1 MYVLDKVNGFVN
13 RNFAAFIVG
22 AVIVALIFPD
32 VFSRVA
38 GMNFLT
44 IAVSDESFT
53 LTFISLMLAVV
64 MFGTGTSINTAD
76 IFLILKNPRDVIV
89 GVLAKYL
96 FMALSAYAIAK
107 LLELNNQLAFGLILL
122 GCMPPG
128 TAAAVLVGIAGGEI
142 TLAVS
147 ITVLSTLAAPLL
159 TPALCYLLGGEWV
172 SINILSMM
180 TNITLVVLVPV
191 ICGIVVKSVFKERL
205 NCFKKVLTSFS
216 LAAVL
221 LIVAVSTAPN
231 KQVILSLESI
241 IVIVAIALNFILA
254 VTAYWTVSKCLKMN
268 RARSTAF
275 IITSSEQNSGL
286 SVGIAATFSAIYPAA
301 VIPSIIAVAVNLG
314 LAAVLTN
321 VLSRRASKEV
331 FKNMTAVCSKGATYS
346 SLRSRCQ

>member
-1 MYVLDKVNGFVN
+1 MHTLDKINGFVN
-13 RNFAAFIVG
+13 RNFAVFIIG
-22 AVIVALIFPD
+22 AVIIALMFPN
-32 VFSRVA
+32 VISPMA
-38 GMNFLT
+38 GMSFLT
-44 IAVSDESFT
+44 ISVSDGSFT

-76 IFLILKNPRDVIV
+76 IYLILKNPRDVIV

-107 LLELNNQLAFGLILL
+107 LLGLNNQLAFGLILL

-147 ITVLSTLAAPLL
+147 ITVISTLAAPLL
-159 TPALCYLLGGEWV
+159 TPALCYLFGGEWV
-172 SINILSMM
+172 SINVLSMM
-180 TNITLVVLVPV
+180 ANITLVVLLPV
-191 ICGIVVKSVFKERL
+191 ICGIIVKSVFKERL
-205 NCFKKVLTSFS
+205 KYFKKILTFFT

-231 KQVILSLESI
+231 RQVILSLDSV

-254 VTAYWTVSKCLKMN
+254 VAAYWALAKALKMN
-268 RARSTAF
+268 RARSTALM
-275 IITSSEQNSGL
+275 ITSSEQNSGL

-321 VLSRRASKEV
+321 ILSRRASNEV
-331 FKNMTAVCSKGATYS
+331 LKNTTTAVCPKCTELNA
-346 SLRSRCQ
+346 

>member
-1 MYVLDKVNGFVN
+1 MYVLDKINGFVN
-13 RNFAAFIVG
+13 RNFAVFIVG
-22 AVIVALIFPD
+22 AVVVALIFPS
-32 VFSRVA
+32 VFSPMA
-38 GMNFLT
+38 GMSFLT
-44 IAVSDESFT
+44 LSVSDSSFT

-64 MFGTGTSINTAD
+64 MFGTGTSINVTD
-76 IFLILKNPRDVIV
+76 IVQILKNPRDVIV
-89 GVLAKYL
+89 GVFAKYV
-96 FMALSAYAIAK
+96 FMALSAYAVAK
-107 LLELNNQLAFGLILL
+107 LLGLNNQLAFGLILL

-147 ITVLSTLAAPLL
+147 ITVLSTLVAPLL

-172 SINILSMM
+172 SINVLSMM
-180 TNITLVVLVPV
+180 ANITLVVLVPV
-191 ICGIVVKSVFKERL
+191 ICGIIVKSAFKERL
-205 NCFKKVLTSFS
+205 QNFKKILTSFT

-231 KQVILSLESI
+231 KQVIISFDSI

-254 VTAYWTVSKCLKMN
+254 VTAFWMLSKGLKMN
-268 RARSTAF
+268 KARSTALM
-275 IITSSEQNSGL
+275 ITSSEQNSGL

-321 VLSRRASKEV
+321 MLSRRASKEAL
-331 FKNMTAVCSKGATYS
+331 NSATAVCSIGLTA
-346 SLRSRCQ
+346 R